1 MNSNKAFVGAILGFN
16 RKKGYYSSTVKFIG
30 KVSEVGDKYLCTIYQ
45 GSEGKANMNVY
56 ESTQIIQLPLTEEL
70 LDNTEFF
77 MKNDDS
83 WASPNSSVIIS
94 KNSDS
99 SNRKWNVKFLD
110 EKRNVISIANFNYID
125 ELQAYANLAEIEL
138 DIKFGTIRTLY
149 QDYIENV

>member
-1 MNSNKAFVGAILGFN
+1 MKSNKAFIGAILGFD
-16 RKKGYYSSTVKFIG
+16 RKKNYSSTVKFIG
-30 KVSEVGDKYLCTIYQ
+30 KVSEVGDRYLCTIYQ
-45 GSEGKANMNVY
+45 GSEGKTNMNVY
-56 ESTQIIQLPLTEEL
+56 ESAQIIQLPLTEEL

-83 WASPNSSVIIS
+83 WTSPNSSVIIS

-125 ELQAYANLAEIEL
+125 ELQAYANLAEVEL